1 MRIYALDQPS
11 PDSTITT
18 TLLRTL
24 KPHTSPVVTSTI
36 DHTGTLVATGGSDG
50 IVKVWDI
57 RAGYT
62 THTLHGHSGVISALH
77 FFEVP
82 VDLQTE
88 DHGSSNQKK
97 NKKKRKQSDVNSQDA
112 NEREQGVAGFRLA
125 SGSEDGKIR
134 IWNLQ
139 KRSCV
144 AILDSHVSVVRGLDF
159 DMKESVLVSGSR
171 DKTLMLWDARNWR
184 LKNTIP
190 VLEGVEATGF
200 IADKPLVYS
209 AGEAGRIRLW
219 WTTTGQEATEEQP
232 AGNEGQSVL
241 DIIGRPRLP
250 FLLSIHADQTLV
262 LHSIEALSDITAGTK
277 IPALPVVRQ
286 ITGTLDE
293 VIDAAYVGSNQDYLA
308 VATNLEEIRVLSAQ
322 TQQSSSATYFGADV
336 GVLRGHDDIIICLDV
351 DWSGHWLATGAKDNT
366 ARLWRLD
373 PDTSSFTCHATFTGH
388 AESLG
393 AISLPKQA
401 PPVGSPAYNQPLE
414 YPPPFLLTGSQDKT
428 IKRWDTANISA
439 AKASRATYTRK
450 AHDKDI
456 NAIDISHDSTLF
468 ASASQDRTVKIW
480 STEDGE
486 TVGVLR
492 GHRRGVWSIKFAPKE
507 TPTIA
512 SEGSSSSG
520 TVGSG
525 SRGYILTGSG
535 DKTVKIWSLAD
546 YTCLRT
552 FEGHTNSVLKVLWL
566 PPALPLNVASLTADD
581 DMLGLDDE
589 DEETARILRARAAAG
604 RQQKTPPAQVASAG
618 GDGLV
623 KVWDTASSECACTLD
638 NHIDRVWALAVPHT
652 RSHAS
657 SSASPAP
664 SAQQRTLLS
673 AGGDGVVTFWNDTTA
688 LTLSAAT
695 TASTARIEQDQDLQ
709 NHIRTGNYR
718 SAITLA
724 LQLNHPARLLALFT
738 SVCAT
743 WPKEEGS
750 LLGVKAVDDVLGS
763 LSDEQLWMLLERCRE
778 WNVSA
783 RNAGVAQ
790 RVLSV
795 LFKVVPAK
803 RLTGLGRRTKVEKV
817 DDEGD
822 KGGDAAAADVGD
834 PGAAV
839 RTTKKIGRGG
849 NVKELLEGL
858 RVYTDRHYKR
868 LEELIDE
875 SYLVD
880 FTLREMDA
888 VGGVG
893 GSQAL
898 ENGKAMDGIANGEDV
913 VMV

>member
-1 MRIYALDQPS
+1 MRIYALDRPS
-11 PDSTITT
+11 LDSTITT

-36 DHTGTLVATGGSDG
+36 DHTGTLVATGGADG

-77 FFEVP
+77 FFEVSAE
-82 VDLQTE
+82 LQTE
-88 DHGSSNQKK
+88 DDSKSNKK
-97 NKKKRKQSDVNSQDA
+97 RNKKKRKQSDVDAQDA
-112 NEREQGVAGFRLA
+112 EEQEQGVAGFRLA

-139 KRSCV
+139 KRSCI

-159 DMKESVLVSGSR
+159 DTKESVLVSGSR
-171 DKTLMLWDARNWR
+171 DKTLMLWDAKNWN
-184 LKNTIP
+184 LKSTIP
-190 VLEGVEATGF
+190 VLESVEATGF
-200 IADKPLVYS
+200 VPGQPLVYS

-219 WTTTGQEATEEQP
+219 WATTGQEATEEQET
-232 AGNEGQSVL
+232 GTEGQSIL
-241 DIIGRPRLP
+241 DVIARPQLP
-250 FLLSIHADQTLV
+250 FLFSIHADQTLM
-262 LHSIEALSDITAGTK
+262 LHSLESVSELKVGSM
-277 IPALPVVRQ
+277 IPALPISRQ

-293 VIDAAYVGSNQDYLA
+293 VIDAVYIGSNQDYLA
-308 VATNLEEIRVLSAQ
+308 VATNLEEIRILSVQ
-322 TQQSSSATYFGADV
+322 SQQSSSSTYFGADV

-373 PDTSSFTCHATFTGH
+373 PDTFSFTCHATFTGH

-393 AISLPKQA
+393 AIGLPKQA
-401 PPVGSPAYNQPLE
+401 PPVGSSAYNQPLN
-414 YPPPFLLTGSQDKT
+414 YPPPFLVTGSQDKT

-456 NAIDISHDSTLF
+456 NALDISHDSMLF

-480 STEDGE
+480 SAEDGE
-486 TVGVLR
+486 TVGILR
-492 GHRRGVWSIKFAPKE
+492 GHRRGVWSVKFAPKD
-507 TPTIA
+507 TATIA
-512 SEGSSSSG
+512 SEGSSNSG
-520 TVGSG
+520 AGSG

-552 FEGHTNSVLKVLWL
+552 FEGHTNSILKVLWL
-566 PPALPLNVASLTADD
+566 PPAPATNAATSADD
-581 DMLGLDDE
+581 DMLGLDEE

-604 RQQKTPPAQVASAG
+604 RQQRTPPAQVASAG

-623 KVWDTASSECACTLD
+623 KIWDTASSECACTLD
-638 NHIDRVWALAVPHT
+638 NHTDRVWALAVPH
-652 RSHAS
+652 S
-657 SSASPAP
+657 SSASSKASSTTQNPT
-664 SAQQRTLLS
+664 QRILLS
-673 AGGDGVVTFWNDTTA
+673 AGGDGVVTFWHDTTA

-738 SVCAT
+738 TVCAT
-743 WPKEEGS
+743 WPKEKGS
-750 LLGVKAVDDVLGS
+750 LIGVKAVDEVLSS

-783 RNAGVAQ
+783 KSAGVAQ

-795 LFKVVPAK
+795 LLKVVPAK
-803 RLTGLGRRTKVEKV
+803 RFTSLGRRKRV
-817 DDEGD
+817 DKIEAGA
-822 KGGDAAAADVGD
+822 GDAAVEG
-834 PGAAV
+834 PNV
-839 RTTKKIGRGG
+839 EKKSFVGRGG

-888 VGGVG
+888 IGGGVANG
-893 GSQAL
+893 GL
-898 ENGKAMDGIANGEDV
+898 IENGKVRDDIVNGEDV
-913 VMV
+913 VMIG